1 MLSHP
6 LFKFDSETRKDIK
19 TGDNKMTTAKKLDHN
34 YPVLT
39 SVPVATTIKGST
51 TSKIHPLIKE
61 SRDIL
66 EWMGWSGIPDPMKLV
81 IAIDLIGFR
90 DELNGLYSTRDPY
103 VLARRKSVYY
113 WVNQYLNGYCS
124 TETAVQSLKVM
135 NLA

>member
-1 MLSHP
+1 
-6 LFKFDSETRKDIK
+6 
-19 TGDNKMTTAKKLDHN
+19 MTTAKKLDHN
-34 YPVLT
+34 YPALT
-39 SVPVATTIKGST
+39 SVLVATTFTTYT

-81 IAIDLIGFR
+81 IAIDMIGFR
-90 DELNGLYSTRDPY
+90 DELNGLYSTRDPH

-113 WVNQYLNGYCS
+113 WVNQYLNGTCS
-124 TETAVQSLKVM
+124 IETAVQSLKVL

>member
-1 MLSHP
+1 
-6 LFKFDSETRKDIK
+6 
-19 TGDNKMTTAKKLDHN
+19 MTTAKKLDHN
-34 YPVLT
+34 YPALT
-39 SVPVATTIKGST
+39 SVPVATTFTTYT

-81 IAIDLIGFR
+81 IAIDMIGFR
-90 DELNGLYSTRDPY
+90 DELNGLYSTRDPH

-113 WVNQYLNGYCS
+113 WVNQYLNGTCS
-124 TETAVQSLKVM
+124 IETAVQSLKVL

>member
-1 MLSHP
+1 
-6 LFKFDSETRKDIK
+6 
-19 TGDNKMTTAKKLDHN
+19 MTTAKKLDRN

-39 SVPVATTIKGST
+39 SVPVATTVSSST
-51 TSKIHPLIKE
+51 TGKIHPLIKE

-90 DELNGLYSTRDPY
+90 DELNGLYSTRDPH
-103 VLARRKSVYY
+103 VLARRRSVNY
-113 WVNQYLNGYCS
+113 WVNQYLNGTCS
-124 TETAVQSLKVM
+124 IETAVQSLKVM